1 MTPQSGKQTIAI
13 RLLHNISRS
22 KGNQT
27 IKYQLIQYNMKNVF
41 LKKSYTKS
49 GGETIPRPVCKSP
62 KLKKPEYGSV
72 A

>member
-1 MTPQSGKQTIAI
+1 
-13 RLLHNISRS
+13 
-22 KGNQT
+22 
-27 IKYQLIQYNMKNVF
+27 MKNIF

-49 GGETIPRPVCKSP
+49 AGETIPRPVCKSP